1 MLGYPERRW
10 GVPLI
15 DGGTQRLPRIVGLGR
30 ALDLILTGRM
40 VGAEEA
46 LADGPGQRRSCPPGA
61 HMERALALAEGL
73 ARFPQRTMLADR
85 RAAIEGLRHDL
96 CPRGSRWR
104 PRPARRSSQTARAVR
119 RASRPARDAG
129 GGRGGLAGRIA
140 PRGQRRARRAGH
152 ACCRGF
158 TDRLCRRWPT
168 SSQERPASSD
178 SRLVERLLE
187 NRQGKI
193 YVLVRENSKSR
204 LDELVE
210 RWRWSWAPPPRIAS
224 SRSWATCAGRCWAS
238 RQEQVA
244 ELRGKMTHFFHLAAV
259 YDMTA
264 PAERNT
270 AVNVGGT
277 THAVELARAVDAKHL
292 HHVSSIAVAGQ
303 YHGVFDEE
311 MFDEGQK
318 LPSPYHRTKFESE
331 RIVREQP
338 YVPWRVYRPG
348 IVVGDSQTGEMDKID
363 GPYYFFKAIERLRH
377 LLPEWVPLVGL
388 DLGYTNVVPVDWVAE
403 ALEHIAHEPDLDG
416 SAFHLTDPRPQR
428 VDDLLNQ
435 LATVAH
441 APRFAVSIDK
451 RLVDPL
457 PKWPLALAAALPPL
471 RQMRGLALRELG
483 IPEQVIAHIELVP
496 RFDTQETARALAG
509 SPLEQPPPMKDYVPR
524 LWEYWEREMDPDF
537 GRGRTLSE
545 ALGGKHVMITGASSG
560 IGRSAAL
567 KVAAAGRRPAAGGAQ
582 RREARG
588 GARGDRRRGRHRL
601 RLRRGHLR
609 HRSRSTACSSACSP
623 ITATWTCSSTTPGR
637 SIRRSIALS
646 YDRFHDFE
654 RTIQLNYFGA
664 VKLIIGLLPHM
675 RERGS
680 GHIVNVSSIGVQTN
694 PPRFSAYVASKA
706 ALDAFSRVVASEMI
720 GDGVTFTTIHMP
732 LVRTPMIA
740 PTKMYDAF
748 PAISPE
754 EAADMICEAMR
765 SRPKQMGTRIGKFGE
780 VAYSLNPS
788 AVDRL
793 LHLAYRVFPDSA
805 ASKGQREAAEEHV
818 SFEQIAMA
826 TLTRGVH
833 W

>member
-1 MLGYPERRW
+1 MAYFVTGATGFIGRH
-10 GVPLI
+10 LI
-15 DGGTQRLPRIVGLGR
+15 
-30 ALDLILTGRM
+30 
-40 VGAEEA
+40 
-46 LADGPGQRRSCPPGA
+46 
-61 HMERALALAEGL
+61 
-73 ARFPQRTMLADR
+73 
-85 RAAIEGLRHDL
+85 
-96 CPRGSRWR
+96 
-104 PRPARRSSQTARAVR
+104 
-119 RASRPARDAG
+119 
-129 GGRGGLAGRIA
+129 
-140 PRGQRRARRAGH
+140 
-152 ACCRGF
+152 
-158 TDRLCRRWPT
+158 
-168 SSQERPASSD
+168 
-178 SRLVERLLE
+178 ERLLE

-193 YVLVRENSKSR
+193 YLLVRESAKGR
-204 LDELVE
+204 LEELME
-210 RWRWSWAPPPRIAS
+210 RWTMLAGPAAEDRIEPVIGDL
-224 SRSWATCAGRCWAS
+224 RRPLLGVEK
-238 RQEQVA
+238 EQVA
-244 ELRGKMTHFFHLAAV
+244 ELRGKITHLFHLAAV

-264 PAERNT
+264 PPERNT

-303 YHGVFDEE
+303 YHGVFTEE

-338 YVPWRVYRPG
+338 YVPWRVYRPA
-348 IVVGDSQTGEMDKID
+348 IVVGDSHTGEMDKID

-377 LLPEWVPLVGL
+377 LLPEWFPLVGI
-388 DLGYTNVVPVDWVAE
+388 DLGYTNIVPVDWVAA
-403 ALEHIAHEPDLDG
+403 ALEHVAHEPGADG
-416 SAFHLTDPRPQR
+416 RAFHLTDPRPQR
-428 VDDLLNQ
+428 VDDLLNRI
-435 LATVAH
+435 AKIAH
-441 APRFAVSIDK
+441 APRFAITIDK
-451 RLVDPL
+451 RITDPV
-457 PKWPLALAAALPPL
+457 PKWPLKVAAALPPW
-471 RQMRGLALRELG
+471 RQLKSLALREFG
-483 IPEQVIAHIELVP
+483 VPEEILEHIELVP
-496 RFDTQETARALAG
+496 RFSTRETAQALAG
-509 SPLEQPPPMKDYVPR
+509 SPLEVPPPLEEYVGR
-524 LWEYWEREMDPDF
+524 LWDYWERELDSDF
-537 GRGRTLSE
+537 SRGRTLKE
-545 ALGGKHVMITGASSG
+545 ALSGKHVLITGASSG
-560 IGRSAAL
+560 IGRSTAV
-567 KVAAAGRRPAAGGAQ
+567 KVAAAGGVPLLVARNVEKLEEVRAEIVAAGGTAYVYAADISDTESIE
-582 RREARG
+582 RLLERVLA
-588 GARGDRRRGRHRL
+588 DHRNVDML
-601 RLRRGHLR
+601 VNN
-609 HRSRSTACSSACSP
+609 A
-623 ITATWTCSSTTPGR
+623 GR

-654 RTIQLNYFGA
+654 RTMQLNYFGA
-664 VKLIIGLLPHM
+664 VKLIIGLMPHM

-706 ALDAFSRVVASEMI
+706 ALDAFSRVVASEVV

-740 PTKMYDAF
+740 PTTMYNAF

-805 ASKGQREAAEEHV
+805 ASKGHQQETEEHV